1 MGDCYNPE
9 RILQTIIPTGGGSGL
24 KTYEELV
31 REYRK
36 RQHDTVVDTL
46 ATGLTYVDEI
56 AVDTGLLEETGIM
69 TELTESVTG
78 LLPFMIISVS
88 EGSKVLLGRKPGKTG
103 LKDGAYRMVK
113 TGAAM
118 GVGAAVTG
126 LAGFWAA
133 IPVTM
138 GVRALFD
145 RYRSKALTG
154 RRVEGRI
161 KRLQEL
167 NRFIRREEKETDQE
181 LLPEGYDTGIA
192 VQASGEIQ

>member
-1 MGDCYNPE
+1 M
-9 RILQTIIPTGGGSGL
+9 

-31 REYRK
+31 KEYRK
-36 RQHDTVVDTL
+36 RQHDTVVDTI

-56 AVDTGLLEETGIM
+56 AVDTGLLEETGIL

-78 LLPFMIISVS
+78 ILPFMIISVS

-126 LAGFWAA
+126 LTGFWAA

-154 RRVEGRI
+154 KRVEGRI

-167 NRFIRREEKETDQE
+167 NKFIRRGLKEEEETDR
-181 LLPEGYDTGIA
+181 LPEATGAA
-192 VQASGEIQ
+192 VAAAGEIR

>member
-1 MGDCYNPE
+1 M
-9 RILQTIIPTGGGSGL
+9 

-31 REYRK
+31 KEYKK
-36 RQHDTVVDTL
+36 RQHDTVVDTI

-56 AVDTGLLEETGIM
+56 AVDTGLLEETGLW
-69 TELTESVTG
+69 TELTGSVTG
-78 LLPFMIISVS
+78 LLPFVIISAT
-88 EGSKVLLGRKPGKTG
+88 EGTKVLLGRKPGKTG

-154 RRVEGRI
+154 KRVQGRI
-161 KRLQEL
+161 KRLHEL
-167 NRFIRREEKETDQE
+167 NKHIRREDTDENAAPYLSEETV
-181 LLPEGYDTGIA
+181 TGIIN
-192 VQASGEIQ
+192 STGEIR